1 MMRSALLA
9 LGIVLSTATQM
20 RFAGTPIGPGELLI
34 VGWIAVGLLDLLA
47 GRISPDLSAFYRLA
61 TFWILFALA
70 LSIGAAVGSVI
81 EWQDSSLPMLH
92 DTVAYLLMATLSC
105 LSVVVAD
112 TSNELRRSAWFI
124 ILFGN
129 IAILLQIAA
138 GWELISIPSV
148 DPWFWDR
155 FKGWTENPNQLAL
168 GCLVMVMLALYL
180 SSTSTGRLPRTAA
193 FLAAVAPFVAGR
205 LSKSDTFISV
215 MVLSAAV
222 YFLLRVREWT
232 SVVASPPRLRHAF
245 VVLVLAFVLP
255 ALASVWPFAR
265 TGADDA
271 EAFALSL
278 AKDKGGQA
286 SERTLDLRLY
296 LWEQAT
302 KVGLSSG
309 SLGLGPGPHL
319 PPPPPPIRAGGNWD
333 EPFEAHN
340 TFLDVFLQG
349 GILAVAVL
357 GGLLATTGLRLYRR
371 RMDVL
376 LTFLIALTI
385 FSNAHFSI
393 RHPIVWFG
401 LSLCVFAG
409 SARPNLDFSHAPR
422 ARG

>member
-9 LGIVLSTATQM
+9 LGIVLSTATQL
-20 RFAGTPIGPGELLI
+20 RFGGLPIGPGEILI
-34 VGWIAVGLLDLLA
+34 VAWIMAGMIDLVA
-47 GRISPDLSAFYRLA
+47 GRVSPDFSAFYRLA

-81 EWQDSSLPMLH
+81 EWQDSSLPMAH
-92 DTVAYLLMATLSC
+92 DTFAYLLMAALSC
-105 LSVVVAD
+105 FTVVVVD
-112 TSNELRRSAWFI
+112 TSAQFRRTAWFL

-129 IAILLQIAA
+129 IGILLQIAA
-138 GWELISIPSV
+138 GWELISLPSV

-168 GCLVMVMLALYL
+168 TCLVMIMVALHL
-180 SSTSTGRLPRTAA
+180 SSTSAGRLPRIGA
-193 FLAAVAPFVAGR
+193 FLATIAPFVAGR

-215 MVLSAAV
+215 MFLSAAI
-222 YFLLRVREWT
+222 YFLLRLRAWT

-245 VVLVLAFVLP
+245 VVLVLAFVVP
-255 ALASVWPFAR
+255 TVASVWPLAKA
-265 TGADDA
+265 GADDA

-278 AKDKGGQA
+278 AKDKGGEA
-286 SERTLDLRLY
+286 SERTLDLRIY

-340 TFLDVFLQG
+340 TFLDLFLQG
-349 GILAVAVL
+349 GMLAVAVL
-357 GGLLATTGLRLYRR
+357 GGLIATTALGLYRR
-371 RMDVL
+371 RLDVL
-376 LTFLIALTI
+376 LTFLIALTV

-401 LSLCVFAG
+401 LSLCVFAA
-409 SARPNLDFSHAPR
+409 SARPNLDFSHAPK

>member
-9 LGIVLSTATQM
+9 LGIVLSTASQM

-34 VGWIAVGLLDLLA
+34 VAWIAVCVLDLLA
-47 GRISPDLSAFYRLA
+47 GRRSSDFSAFYRLA

-70 LSIGAAVGSVI
+70 LSIGAAVGSVV
-81 EWQDSSLPMLH
+81 EWQASSLPMLH

-105 LSVVVAD
+105 LSVVG
-112 TSNELRRSAWFI
+112 TSTQLRRTVWFI

-129 IAILLQIAA
+129 IGVLLQIAA
-138 GWELISIPSV
+138 GWELISLPSV
-148 DPWFWDR
+148 NPWFWDR

-168 GCLVMVMLALYL
+168 TCLVMIMLALHL
-180 SSTSTGRLPRTAA
+180 SSTSAGRLPRIVA

-215 MVLSAAV
+215 MFLSAVV
-222 YFLLRVREWT
+222 YFILRVREWT
-232 SVVASPPRLRHAF
+232 SVAASPLSLRHAF
-245 VVLVLAFVLP
+245 VVLALIFALP
-255 ALASVWPFAR
+255 ALASVWPLAKA
-265 TGADDA
+265 GAGDA

-278 AKDKGGQA
+278 AKDKGGEA
-286 SERTLDLRLY
+286 SERTLDLRIY

-309 SLGLGPGPHL
+309 SMGLGPGPHL
-319 PPPPPPIRAGGNWD
+319 PPPPPPIPAGGNWD

-357 GGLLATTGLRLYRR
+357 GGLLATTALRLYRR

-409 SARPNLDFSHAPR
+409 SARPNLDLSHAPR
-422 ARG
+422 TKG